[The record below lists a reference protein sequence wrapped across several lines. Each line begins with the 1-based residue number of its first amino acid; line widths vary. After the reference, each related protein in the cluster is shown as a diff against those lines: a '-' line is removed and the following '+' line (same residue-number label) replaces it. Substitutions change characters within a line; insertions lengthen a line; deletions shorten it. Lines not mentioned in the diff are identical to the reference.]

1 MKLGVIGGL
10 GPLATA
16 YYYELL
22 TKMSDVH
29 YDQEH
34 LEIFIHSCPQIPDRT
49 GYILDHHKENPI
61 HDLIKVGQGLE
72 KQGADYLAI
81 PCITAHY
88 FHDELSQAIHV
99 PIIHLIHEVG
109 QYLERKQVQCVGIM
123 ATTGTITTQLFQK
136 ELESR
141 GIKALIPQE
150 DTQQDVMHLI
160 YENVKSGVDI
170 EMERFKRVSDNL
182 FEQGAEVIILGC
194 TELSIIKKEKNLDER
209 YLDAMELLAAVALK
223 KCHKDI
229 KEEYQY
235 LVD

>member
-34 LEIFIHSCPQIPDRT
+34 LEVFIHSCPQIPDRT

-61 HDLIKVGQGLE
+61 GDLIKVGQGLE
-72 KQGADYLAI
+72 KLGADYLAI

-88 FHDELSQAIHV
+88 FHEELSQAIHV
-99 PIIHLIHEVG
+99 PIIHLVHEVG
-109 QYLERKQVQCVGIM
+109 KYLEKKQVQSVGIM
-123 ATTGTITTQLFQK
+123 ATTGTITTQLFQN
-136 ELESR
+136 ELKSR
-141 GIKALIPQE
+141 GMKVVIPEAERQE
-150 DTQQDVMHLI
+150 DVMHLI
-160 YENVKSGVDI
+160 YQNIKSGRDI
-170 EMERFKRVSDNL
+170 EMDRFERVSCEL
-182 FEQGAEVIILGC
+182 FHQGAEVIILGC
-194 TELSIIKKEKNLDER
+194 TELSIIKKEKHLDER
-209 YLDAMELLAAVALK
+209 YLDAMELLAAVALQ
-223 KCHKDI
+223 KCQIKI

>member
-109 QYLERKQVQCVGIM
+109 YYLEKNQIQCVGIM

-194 TELSIIKKEKNLDER
+194 TELSIIKKEKYLDER

-223 KCHKDI
+223 KCHMNI